1 MREIW
6 GIEER
11 KIHNMLWDSAKY
23 LGVCFL
29 GGFAAGLVAVGVV
42 VMYCRMAGP
51 LM

>member
-1 MREIW
+1 MREIY

-23 LGVCFL
+23 VGACLL
-29 GGFAAGLVAVGVV
+29 GGLAAGLVAVGMVAL
-42 VMYCRMAGP
+42 YCRMAGP